1 MFKNILSK
9 ITSFINP
16 DKKEETPFNIINIEP
31 EESYDLITNGNTHW
45 FLSGKLLTEILNTN
59 EKEETKPIKNHSD
72 LVDFFEAI
80 KDWID
85 MDMCSSIFFHKEK
98 TLIEN
103 LEDYIKV
110 NEQDYGEDLGS
121 LLESFVDYIDRNYPD
136 KLKGVLEC
144 KYRGYRR
151 GSTNR
156 TITDEFNLN
165 KLDY

>member
-1 MFKNILSK
+1 MFKKIISK

-16 DKKEETPFNIINIEP
+16 DKKEDLPSNIINIEP
-31 EESYDLITNGNTHW
+31 KESYDLITNGNTHW

-59 EKEETKPIKNHSD
+59 KREEPKPIKNHSD
-72 LVDFFEAI
+72 LIDFFEAI

-85 MDMCSSIFFHKEK
+85 MNLCSSIFFDKDN
-98 TLIEN
+98 TLLQN

-110 NEQDYGEDLGS
+110 IKQDYGEDLGC
-121 LLESFVDYIDRNYPD
+121 LLESFKEYIGRNYPD
-136 KLKGVLEC
+136 KLKGILEC

-165 KLDY
+165 RLDY